1 MRRLLPVLAL
11 VLAPGTAT
19 ADAGVWA
26 SCAEHVPEGV
36 SRPKLVDRFPPRG
49 TSGYA
54 AALEVVVEHGKGE
67 TVLPQGPKVQTG
79 GEAAQALAE
88 AGFYLPDPDGGAGPT
103 LSRADTSAT
112 SSRTTVTLPFLV
124 LPPTPG
130 RHQMTLPPIP
140 IAIARASGEIVTLCT
155 EPHAILVEDPTSS
168 VADPKPRPN
177 PAPRVQ
183 REDWVL
189 ARQITYAVLIAAAV
203 AALATFLL
211 LTWLRRARPAPPP
224 PPPRPP
230 WEVAWEELRAVR
242 FAGLVEQQR
251 YAEHFDRVSDA
262 LRKYLGA
269 LYGFDGL
276 ETTTSEMELMLHA
289 VEPRIAELDAICA
302 LLRLS
307 DLVKFAKY
315 VPKPEDCASVLGEAE
330 RLVNALMPVPPAPKE
345 AA

>member
-1 MRRLLPVLAL
+1 MRRLLVIAVIL
-11 VLAPGTAT
+11 LAPRTVR

-54 AALEVVVEHGKGE
+54 ASLEVVVEHGKGE
-67 TVLPQGPKVQTG
+67 TVLPQGPKAQTG
-79 GEAAQALAE
+79 GEAVQALAE

-103 LSRADTSAT
+103 VSRADLDAT
-112 SSRTTVTLPFLV
+112 SSRTTVTLPLLV
-124 LPPTPG
+124 LPATPG
-130 RHQMTLPPIP
+130 RHRMTLPPIP

-155 EPHAILVEDPTSS
+155 APHAITVEDPTSS

-177 PAPRVQ
+177 PAARVQ

-189 ARQITYAVLIAAAV
+189 ARQITYAVLIGAGV
-203 AALATFLL
+203 AALATLLL
-211 LTWLRRARPAPPP
+211 LTWLRRPRPAPPP
-224 PPPRPP
+224 SPPRPP

-242 FAGLVEQQR
+242 FAGLVEQGR
-251 YAEHFDRVSDA
+251 YGEHFDRVSDA

-276 ETTTSEMELMLHA
+276 ETTTREMALMLHA
-289 VEPRIAELDAICA
+289 IVPRIAELDAICA
-302 LLRLS
+302 LLETC
-307 DLVKFAKY
+307 DLVKFARY
-315 VPKPEDCASVLGEAE
+315 MPSQEDCVRALSEAE
-330 RLVNALMPVPPAPKE
+330 RLVDATMPAGPAPKE